1 MAVIHVWDEFKRSDH
16 GRTLWVK
23 LDDAEARINKLEA
36 EVAERESALEELSE
50 MLAESYFFLMNP
62 DHPSTVHKR
71 AEIAALDESEGRED
85 WRDYLRE
92 EAQQPYFGP
101 NMQPPAWWSA
111 RREAEATAAELEAEN
126 KRLKL
131 DLELSKPVYSRRHQ
145 AYIPKIEQRAE
156 QAEAT
161 VERLTWMVRET
172 WGQGGMEYGPPD
184 FFEYMADLERRWQER
199 QAE

>member
-111 RREAEATAAELEAEN
+111 RREAEAT
-126 KRLKL
+126 
-131 DLELSKPVYSRRHQ
+131 
-145 AYIPKIEQRAE
+145 
-156 QAEAT
+156 
-161 VERLTWMVRET
+161 VERLTWM
-172 WGQGGMEYGPPD
+172 
-184 FFEYMADLERRWQER
+184 LERAECIATDLRQDHLEDRDWQELKNQLHTNLQVR
-199 QAE
+199 WAERGQE